1 MKLTK
6 DEVLKI
12 AQLAKIELK
21 EEEIEKYREQLSDIL
36 NYVNKLQEVDTENI
50 NPDLYAADLVNSW
63 REDEISP
70 NPEESRKIILEN
82 MPAKEGDEL
91 RTIGIFKK

>member
-1 MKLTK
+1 MKLGR

-12 AQLAKIELK
+12 AQLARIELK

-36 NYVNKLQEVDTENI
+36 NYVDKLQEVNTDNV
-50 NPDLYAADLVNSW
+50 NPDVYATDLINSW
-63 REDEISP
+63 REDEVGP
-70 NPEESRKIILEN
+70 CPEDGRKIIFEN

>member
-12 AQLAKIELK
+12 AKLARIELK

-36 NYVNKLQEVDTENI
+36 NYVDKLQEVGTENV
-50 NPDLYAADLVNSW
+50 NPDVYATNLINSW
-63 REDEISP
+63 REDETSP
-70 NPEESRKIILEN
+70 NPEDSRKIIFEN